1 MNEFCRVKDDL
12 LENPLSALP
21 NQPIAKRRIMQISQ
35 AKQPPNCRET
45 FPIPWGKSIWNLN

>member
-35 AKQPPNCRET
+35 TKQPP
-45 FPIPWGKSIWNLN
+45 